1 MSLVMT
7 ESAGA
12 RRPLKSRQ
20 TGWAKT
26 LAQFLVKSRISP
38 NAISIASVF
47 FAIGAGVAFYFASP
61 DKPIRYMQMLVI
73 AAVAIQGR
81 LLCNLLDGLV
91 AVEGGLQTKSGQV
104 CNELPGTISAALVF
118 IPVGACVHKVP
129 FC

>member
-73 AAVAIQGR
+73 AAVAIPGR
-81 LLCNLLDGLV
+81 LVLNLLGGMV
-91 AVEGGLQTKSGQV
+91 CVEGDRENKSRETVYRCTG
-104 CNELPGTISAALVF
+104 E
-118 IPVGACVHKVP
+118 
-129 FC
+129 

>member
-7 ESAGA
+7 QSPGA

-20 TGWAKT
+20 TGWAKK

-61 DKPIRYMQMLVI
+61 DNPIRYMQMLVI
-73 AAVAIQGR
+73 AAVALQGR
-81 LLCNLLDGLV
+81 LLCHPPDSMV
-91 AVEGGLQTKSGQV
+91 PAEGGRETQ
-104 CNELPGTISAALVF
+104 A
-118 IPVGACVHKVP
+118 
-129 FC
+129 